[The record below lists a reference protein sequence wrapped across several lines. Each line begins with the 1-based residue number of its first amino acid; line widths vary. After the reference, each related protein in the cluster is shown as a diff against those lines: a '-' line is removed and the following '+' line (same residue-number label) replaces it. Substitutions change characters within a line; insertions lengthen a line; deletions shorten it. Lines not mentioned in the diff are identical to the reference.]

1 MENFDPEM
9 LFPPSQEKINTR
21 NEILNR
27 SILSLG
33 IEENQSIVHFGCG
46 SRNGSFAEYI
56 KDVPVKYLGVDAN
69 GDVIQKL
76 NDSIKSDRFSFK
88 EETMQSVMDRTS
100 EEKTTYDWSIVDGL
114 LDKNLYGDN
123 QYDFID
129 TIIRKCLVISN
140 IGVIISMDSKYVK
153 DDDQYNQ
160 DFLSA
165 YIGSMYNKFTI
176 IRVNEYQYLFGI
188 YKYYI

>member
-33 IEENQSIVHFGCG
+33 IEENQSIIHFGCG

-56 KDVPVKYLGVDAN
+56 QDIPVKYLGIDAN

-76 NDSIKSDRFSFK
+76 NESIKSDRVSFK

-100 EEKTTYDWSIVDGL
+100 EEKTIYDWSIVDGL

-129 TIIRKCLVISN
+129 TIIRKCLILSDA
-140 IGVIISMDSKYVK
+140 GLSIIMDSTYTK
-153 DDDQYNQ
+153 DDDDYNQ

-165 YIGSMYNKFTI
+165 YIASMYNKFTI
-176 IRVNEYQYLFGI
+176 MRMNEHQYIFSI
-188 YKYYI
+188 YKYYY